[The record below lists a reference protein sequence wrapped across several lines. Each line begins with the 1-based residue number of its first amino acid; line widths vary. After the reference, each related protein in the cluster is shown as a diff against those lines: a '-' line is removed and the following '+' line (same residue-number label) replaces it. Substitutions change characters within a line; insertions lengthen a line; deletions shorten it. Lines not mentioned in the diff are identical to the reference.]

1 MEISH
6 YEVALKILRL
16 AFSPKCDH
24 RGNKE
29 GIVDIGGSSPGQIQT
44 IPSCSKHG
52 NDRMRTLSIF
62 VAGIF
67 SHFPSVEYSHP
78 EGYDMVTGEGNWVPE
93 VLQTGI
99 NHDGEEEVLSCP
111 PIAVL
116 GAELNHLKSPVNIQ
130 ELAFCNGN
138 SWPGVIDM
146 EQDLPCVL
154 LCIFSFIITKHCIH
168 LDSSISMTNTLK

>member
-62 VAGIF
+62 
-67 SHFPSVEYSHP
+67 
-78 EGYDMVTGEGNWVPE
+78 VTGEGNWVPE

-168 LDSSISMTNTLK
+168 LDSSISMTNTLVYFTEEVKANK